1 MPAGNSSFMRN
12 MSHPALILT
21 LAITLFIA
29 FSKPLSSQ
37 EPAKILFIGSSYFNY
52 NNLPEIFFQL
62 SKQGGKEVYIDQHM
76 PSGLFL
82 SDHAESSVTRAK
94 IKSNAWDYIVL
105 QGVGVVMA
113 YPDSITEHPF
123 QPAMKSLMKYIE
135 RNNPNSRTIYCLPWA
150 FEDGMTWKAGWT
162 DGYKEM
168 QGKIIRNTINYAE
181 QMEFIIAP
189 VGVAWSS
196 VLKEKAYPLHYLH
209 FTDWNHPTMK
219 GSYLMACVLYS
230 SIFQK
235 SSVAISYTAGLD
247 LEEALYFREMASKTV
262 LDSLHFW
269 NIPAIPDLPCIE

>member
-1 MPAGNSSFMRN
+1 MRITP
-12 MSHPALILT
+12 HPTLILT

-29 FSKPLSSQ
+29 FSQPLSSQ
-37 EPAKILFIGSSYFNY
+37 EPVKILFIGSSYFNY
-52 NNLPEIFFQL
+52 NNLPEIFLKL
-62 SKQGGKEVYIDQHM
+62 SEEDGKEVYIDQHM

-82 SDHAESSVTRAK
+82 SDHAENSVTRAK

-123 QPAMKSLMKYIE
+123 QPAMKSLMKDIE

-168 QGKIIRNTINYAE
+168 QEKIIRNTIYYAE

-196 VLKEKAYPLHYLH
+196 VLMEKAYPLHYLH

-235 SSVAISYTAGLD
+235 SSVSISYTAGLD
-247 LEEALYFREMASKTV
+247 QEEALYFREMASKTV
-262 LDSLHFW
+262 LDSLQLW
-269 NIPAIPDLPCIE
+269 NMPSIPE

>member
-1 MPAGNSSFMRN
+1 MRN
-12 MSHPALILT
+12 TSHPAFILT
-21 LAITLFIA
+21 LAILLVIA
-29 FSKPLSSQ
+29 YPQPLSSQ
-37 EPAKILFIGSSYFNY
+37 EPVKILFIGSSYFNY
-52 NNLPEIFFQL
+52 NNLPEIFQKL
-62 SKQGGKEVYIDQHM
+62 SEEAGEDVYIDQYM

-94 IKSNAWDYIVL
+94 IKSNTWDYVVL

-113 YPDSITEHPF
+113 YPDSITKNPF
-123 QPAMKSLMKYIE
+123 QPAMRSLKKSIE
-135 RNNPNSRTIYCLPWA
+135 RNNPNSTTIYCLPWA

-168 QGKIIRNTINYAE
+168 QGKIIRNTIDYTE

-196 VLKEKAYPLHYLH
+196 VLKEKDYPLHYLH
-209 FTDWNHPTMK
+209 LTDWNHPTMK

-235 SSVAISYTAGLD
+235 SSVSISYISGLD
-247 LEEALYFREMASKTV
+247 PAEALYFREMASKTV
-262 LDSLHFW
+262 LDSLQIW
-269 NIPAIPDLPCIE
+269 NIPSIPE